1 MNALVEWLASVASDP
16 KIPSATVRVAIA
28 IAALA
33 DDRGRLRAR
42 TMQIAAVAHVATRH
56 MQDHVQLLADRC
68 HLRLHSSRLGRFD
81 AEIILPLDKDGP
93 VPDKPFHTLS
103 GDLIAAIEPRVPN
116 GRPQKLNLYVDA
128 GAAMVRLT
136 IPRNDAEAIVAALA
150 PAGANNAAPA
160 I

>member
-1 MNALVEWLASVASDP
+1 MNPLVEWLASVASDP
-16 KIPSATVRVAIA
+16 KIPSATVRVA

-56 MQDHVQLLADRC
+56 MQDHVQLLADRS

-81 AEIILPLDKDGP
+81 AEIVLPLDKDGP
-93 VPDKPFHTLS
+93 EPTKPFHTLS

-116 GRPQKLNLYVDA
+116 GRSRKLNLYIDA
-128 GAAMVRLT
+128 SDAMVRLT
-136 IPRNDAEAIVAALA
+136 IQHIDAEKIAKAISPQ
-150 PAGANNAAPA
+150 PA
-160 I
+160 